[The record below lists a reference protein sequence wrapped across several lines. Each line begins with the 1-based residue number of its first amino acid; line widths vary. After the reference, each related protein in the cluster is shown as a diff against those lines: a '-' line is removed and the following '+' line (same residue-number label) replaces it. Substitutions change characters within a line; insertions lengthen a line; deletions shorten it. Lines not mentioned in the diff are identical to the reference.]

1 MTTQKTDNNF
11 IRILKPFGEAN
22 TSARMQNISGD
33 FVGIVRHFDH
43 SYSVQQ
49 HFDEA
54 SMPSFKHSFNA
65 KSQNP
70 RVLDDHH
77 SFTQTDQGILQAKL
91 FVNEPNNLPCRSG
104 IVRYFAPTTSHF
116 QVNDSTINHFTLKHS
131 FGTKRHDLELQPKLY
146 KNDQCI
152 SQANFFA
159 NDPNTSAKT
168 RRSGFGI
175 VRDSDDKFQE
185 HGHIDDF

>member
-91 FVNEPNNLPCRSG
+91 LMN
-104 IVRYFAPTTSHF
+104 
-116 QVNDSTINHFTLKHS
+116 QTICLAVPES
-131 FGTKRHDLELQPKLY
+131 Y
-146 KNDQCI
+146 VI
-152 SQANFFA
+152 SLRQL
-159 NDPNTSAKT
+159 
-168 RRSGFGI
+168 
-175 VRDSDDKFQE
+175 
-185 HGHIDDF
+185 HISK